1 MMVVVMNPVVN
12 HHLVQD
18 QDLVKKIKVVAVVVI
33 VQIQKVDH
41 DLQVNLLK
49 PMVVKTKNHHKI
61 NPDHVKIQLLVV
73 NHKINHDLHVK
84 VHLVVNHDHQV
95 KILNPMVKKLIKHH
109 KKNHDHPVKVKK
121 LADVNHVHQVKIN
134 RVHQVK
140 INLVVVKKIH
150 QVQINLVDQHLVHQ
164 VNHHVNHKILKL
176 KMNNH
181 NKVEKVV
188 KNDQMKIM
196 IMNNKDP
203 SLPKRNPEIVKN
215 NIFI

>member
-95 KILNPMVKKLIKHH
+95 KI
-109 KKNHDHPVKVKK
+109 
-121 LADVNHVHQVKIN
+121 N